1 MIVPRHISLRSLR
14 GRAEFV
20 IDGGKGDIYH
30 VIKSAD
36 RDLDKG
42 KLINASPKGPPR
54 KTSAL
59 YKLAFGYSLLSR
71 SHSNA

>member
-1 MIVPRHISLRSLR
+1 M
-14 GRAEFV
+14 EE
-20 IDGGKGDIYH
+20 KEMIYH